1 MLERSDLDALLDF
14 HISRPRPRSGGE
26 GLDRLIR
33 GRPLRDLRWSEL
45 TRAGAES
52 TVDGALSLSTCGDT
66 RLDTND
72 GHLSRATRTC
82 LVKSDWTLSAL
93 RRPPCTLG
101 NSAFAVERPRS
112 ERGIR
117 DRCRADYT
125 SLAVNPGENKLIEIS
140 YLQATR
146 IYAKVD
152 IQRLPHIEPAV
163 AGRRRPGYGE
173 LCGDRVV
180 SRLSCRSNWSISDR
194 VAPGPSSGI
203 ATYRGQRARP

>member
-1 MLERSDLDALLDF
+1 MHAADRARRRALQAWLKEAARHGYRARKQCIQPGDRAALKRLLSVLREAGISTRSAKRASPA
-14 HISRPRPRSGGE
+14 ISSARDRSAAYG
-26 GLDRLIR
+26 
-33 GRPLRDLRWSEL
+33 
-45 TRAGAES
+45 
-52 TVDGALSLSTCGDT
+52 
-66 RLDTND
+66 
-72 GHLSRATRTC
+72 
-82 LVKSDWTLSAL
+82 K
-93 RRPPCTLG
+93 
-101 NSAFAVERPRS
+101 
-112 ERGIR
+112 
-117 DRCRADYT
+117 RCRADYT
-125 SLAVNPGENKLIEIS
+125 PLAVNPGENKLIEIS